1 MEIGS
6 ILAILISVFGF
17 LYAIFRDNS
26 KDTDE
31 LIERIQEIETKVAVQ
46 ESSIERIETELDKV
60 RDTLRNLE
68 VQMHELDLKVERIL
82 TILEQ
87 KQR

>member
-6 ILAILISVFGF
+6 ILAILISVFVF